1 MEADATASKSL
12 FKDDSYDRV
21 SLMTT
26 IVTLFCVGDSA
37 VAQPA
42 MATRHR
48 PDKSNTKI
56 TKKNVQ
62 VPVHTFLNPLTR
74 GIGLVFPSKL

>member
-1 MEADATASKSL
+1 MEAYSQTTVTKEFFNDEK
-12 FKDDSYDRV
+12 
-21 SLMTT
+21 TT

-56 TKKNVQ
+56 TKKVYRYRYILSL
-62 VPVHTFLNPLTR
+62 TF
-74 GIGLVFPSKL
+74 